1 MYRLARAL
9 LSLAI
14 LTSTLSIAALP
25 RGPAQAAQA
34 TQLGAGEINT
44 AGVARDKLSTAL
56 RTALDIAGPAD
67 RLRVIV
73 RLKSVALP
81 LTTNERKRE
90 ATASVVTHL
99 QADALTQQRAALDF
113 LAQPAVAAQSG
124 EVRSLWV
131 INALALTAATPAV
144 ISALAARDDVEVVV
158 EDRWRQWITPPNR
171 AGTFKISSPPTFT
184 QDGLTGVYSVPPAS
198 GDTTW
203 GIKRIRA
210 DQVWRG
216 LGITGS
222 GVVVANMDTGVDWNH
237 PSLYANYRGRGN
249 GPAADHAHNWLD
261 TTNEGSLYPTDGT
274 GHGTHTMGTLAGANG
289 IGVAPGAKWMAV
301 KALNSDGFGY
311 DTWIHEAFQFILAP
325 GGRPDLAPDVLNNSW
340 GSDDG
345 FDTSFRDDVRA
356 VQRAG
361 IFTVFSNGNAGPL
374 IATVGSPA
382 SFPESIGVGATTS
395 DDGLAFFSSLGP
407 SPFGQITKP
416 DLSAPGVG
424 VISAFPGAAYA
435 ALNGTSMASPH
446 VAGTAALLLSARP
459 ALTPIDVLSILTQTA
474 TPLSSTL
481 PNNFTGW
488 GRVDAYAAVLQII
501 DTGVIDGYV
510 RDGATP
516 VPNAEVIASNSSGL
530 VSRALTDGNG
540 YYAMQPAPGVYS
552 VAVTAFGYTS
562 AAVPPRI
569 VVVNSNTR
577 VDLGISAL
585 PSGILRGTVRD
596 AASGAFVTAT
606 VRALNTPRSVLSN
619 LTCVP
624 CRYSLDLPA
633 GDYIIEA
640 RATGYAVQTQTASVA
655 NGGLA
660 TLDFSLNATQR
671 IAFVDTGAWYHRSA
685 AQYYRDA
692 FESLRLA
699 VDEYSVKDAL
709 SGGPPITTLLS
720 YDAVVW
726 SAPLDAPTFVRS
738 SIAIS
743 EYLATGRSLILT
755 GQNIAY
761 HDGGGSGFDPYLGA
775 RVNARYLANDSDTRM
790 VFGQEGGPLE
800 GITLTLTGGDSA
812 NNQNAPDMIAP
823 ANDDLGDTIA
833 SYRVVSDTQT
843 GAVTLTGVCSRNRA
857 ALYGF
862 GIESINGVQQRAD
875 VISRT
880 LAALAAPRPLL
891 GLEVLPR
898 NILATDAAIG
908 RAGSKLT
915 HAIRVRNT
923 GAGGITQTFSLAL
936 GASAW
941 PTQLSSRSVT
951 LAPCASALI
960 TATVNIPATAQRGEH
975 DRVDLT
981 VQAVNAPSLN
991 QLLPLRTKTPESI
1004 LLVDDDR
1011 WFEKEAAFQDALV
1024 ASGQTADRWNTGNMA
1039 GTPVSPA
1046 LAFLSQY
1053 PIVIWFNAYDWYDP
1067 ITPEEEQVLAQY
1079 LAGGG
1084 RVFMTSQAALAYTG
1098 RSTLMRQYFG
1108 VDGIDFT
1115 DVTSSVIGMNDTV
1128 LGDAIPGGSMLPF
1141 PYTWNLSS
1149 AVLPTRQAEV
1159 LLRGESLQPF
1169 ALIRDGS
1176 VWRTAFMPL
1185 AFETLP
1191 EQSRTQL
1198 MKQLT
1203 GWLSPAGA
1211 SKLRASTDTPAAGER
1226 ITLNLTARM
1235 DGIAL
1240 PEGETLTIEWF
1251 APTGL
1256 SLQTP
1261 PLSETVP
1268 VSGGVVIER
1277 EGFLRVDDQVAP
1289 GTILPVTVR
1298 LRLNKSGFVVERQQ
1312 RMRIGAPKVRV
1323 TQQHTPG
1330 QPRWGE
1336 RITMTVQI
1344 AETGGRAT
1352 SGWVISN
1359 VVPSGV
1365 TLDVESVSVTG
1376 ADWQTHGN
1384 VLTLSSE
1391 TGAAQISATF
1401 AMTLPL
1407 FSGNSPSAY
1416 QMAVLVNDGS
1426 GEIQPF
1432 QRWVTPFTS
1441 NIILTMVSR
1450 PSN

>member
-1 MYRLARAL
+1 MSRIARAF
-9 LSLAI
+9 LSLAM
-14 LTSTLSIAALP
+14 LLSTLSIAAPPQRRALAIQT
-25 RGPAQAAQA
+25 GQSGDAA
-34 TQLGAGEINT
+34 TST
-44 AGVARDKLSTAL
+44 RSKLSVEL
-56 RTALDIAGPAD
+56 QTALDKAGPD
-67 RLRVIV
+67 GRLRVIV
-73 RLKSVALP
+73 RFKSVALP
-81 LTTNERKRE
+81 RAANERKRE
-90 ATASVVTHL
+90 ATAAVVDHL

-113 LAQPAVAAQSG
+113 LTQPAIAAQTG
-124 EVRSLWV
+124 DVRSLWI
-131 INALALTAATPAV
+131 INALALSAATPEV
-144 ISALAARDDVEVVV
+144 ITALAARDDVEAVL
-158 EDRWRQWITPPNR
+158 EDRWRQWI
-171 AGTFKISSPPTFT
+171 SPPAGGGAIKNARQLTFT
-184 QDGLTGVYSVPPAS
+184 LNASSAVNTVAPAA
-198 GDTTW
+198 GDSTW

-216 LGITGS
+216 LGVTGS

-237 PSLYANYRGRGN
+237 SSLRANYRGLGN
-249 GPAADHAHNWLD
+249 GVAVDHAHNWLD

-289 IGVAPGAKWMAV
+289 IGVAPGAQWMAV
-301 KALNSDGFGY
+301 KALNSDGFGF
-311 DTWIHEAFQFILAP
+311 DTWIHQAFQFILAP

-345 FDTSFRDDVRA
+345 LDTSFRDDVRA

-395 DDGLAFFSSLGP
+395 DDGLALFSSLGP
-407 SPFGQITKP
+407 SPFGQISKP

-446 VAGTAALLLSARP
+446 VAGTAALLLSAQP
-459 ALTPIDVLSILTQTA
+459 SLSAIDLLSILKRTA
-474 TPLSSTL
+474 TPLSITL

-488 GRVDAYAAVLQII
+488 GRVDAYAAVLQVI
-501 DTGVIDGYV
+501 DTGVIEGYV

-516 VPNAEVIASNSSGL
+516 VPNAEVIASNGSGL
-530 VSRALTDGNG
+530 VSRALTDGGG
-540 YYAMQPAPGVYS
+540 YYAMQPAPGIYS

-562 AAVPPRI
+562 ASVPPRI
-569 VVVNSNTR
+569 VAINTNTR

-585 PSGILRGTVRD
+585 PSGILRGGVRD

-633 GDYIIEA
+633 GDYTIEV
-640 RATGYAVQTQTASVA
+640 RATGYAVQTQTASVS

-660 TLDFSLNATQR
+660 TLDFSLTATQR

-692 FESLRLA
+692 FERLRLA

-709 SGGPPITTLLS
+709 AGGPPITTLLN

-726 SAPLDAPTFVRS
+726 SAPLDSPTFVRS

-743 EYLATGRSLILT
+743 EYLATGRSLILS

-761 HDGGGSGFDPYLGA
+761 HDGGGSGFDPYLYA
-775 RVNARYLANDSDTRM
+775 RVNAQYLANDSDTRL
-790 VFGQEGGPLE
+790 VFGQTGGPLE
-800 GITLTLTGGDSA
+800 GITLNLTGGDSA

-823 ANDDLGDTIA
+823 ANLDFGDTFA
-833 SYRVVSDTQT
+833 TYKVVSNTQT
-843 GAVTLTGVCSRNRA
+843 GAATMTGVCSKNRA

-880 LAALAAPRPLL
+880 LAALAAPRSTF
-891 GLEVLPR
+891 GLEVLPH
-898 NILATDAAIG
+898 NQLATDAAIG
-908 RAGSKLT
+908 QAGAKVT
-915 HAIRVRNT
+915 HAIRLRNT

-936 GASAW
+936 SASAW

-951 LAPCASALI
+951 LAPCASALV
-960 TATVNIPATAQRGEH
+960 TATVSIPASAQHGEH
-975 DRVDLT
+975 DTVDLT
-981 VQAVNAPSLN
+981 VQAADVPSLN
-991 QLLPLRTKTPESI
+991 QLLPLSTKTPESI

-1011 WFEKEAAFQDALV
+1011 WFEKESAFLEALA
-1024 ASGQTADRWNTGNMA
+1024 ASGHSADRWNTGNMD
-1039 GTPVSPA
+1039 GVPVSPT

-1053 PIVIWFNAYDWYDP
+1053 SVVIWFNAYDWYDP
-1067 ITPEEEQVLAQY
+1067 ITPGEEQMLVQY

-1098 RSTLMRQYFG
+1098 RSNLMRQYFG
-1108 VDGIDFT
+1108 VDSIDFT
-1115 DVTSSVIGMNDTV
+1115 DVTSAVIGMNDTV

-1169 ALIRDGS
+1169 ALIRDGGM
-1176 VWRTAFMPL
+1176 WRTAFMPI

-1191 EQSRTQL
+1191 AQSRSQL

-1211 SKLRASTDTPAAGER
+1211 SRLRASTNTPAPSER
-1226 ITLNLTARM
+1226 AILNLDAHI

-1251 APTGL
+1251 APDGL
-1256 SLQTP
+1256 SLQTA

-1268 VSGGVVIER
+1268 VSRGVTMQR

-1298 LRLNKSGFVVERQQ
+1298 LTLNKSGFVVERHQ
-1312 RMRIGAPKVRV
+1312 RMRIGAPRAIV
-1323 TQQHTPG
+1323 TQQHTPE

-1336 RITMTVQI
+1336 RVTMTLQFS
-1344 AETGGRAT
+1344 ENGGGAT

-1365 TLDVESVSVTG
+1365 TIDAESISITG
-1376 ADWQTHGN
+1376 ADWQIHGN
-1384 VLTLSSE
+1384 VLTLSPE
-1391 TGAAQISATF
+1391 PGAAQINATY

-1407 FSGNSPSAY
+1407 FSSNSPAAY
-1416 QMAVLVNDGS
+1416 QMAVLVNDSS
-1426 GEIQPF
+1426 GETQPF
-1432 QRWVTPFTS
+1432 QHWVTPFTS

-1450 PSN
+1450 PGN